1 MKQHPYLR
9 AYLAGICIPTLFLLV
24 IMCAFIA
31 LRVVG
36 HFDIAIER
44 VIVFPMAVVPNL
56 WGLWN
61 MLFVRLHSGRWL
73 SLGWHGALLP
83 TLLMPLGF
91 LLAQT
96 QVTIPPTFV
105 ASAYLIGWPF
115 ATAVYYLAWK
125 FLVGYLNEMLGI
137 A

>member
-31 LRVVG
+31 FRVVG
-36 HFDIAIER
+36 HLSVPVER
-44 VIVFPMAVVPNL
+44 VIAFPMAVVPNL

-61 MLFVRLHSGRWL
+61 MLFLRLHSGRWL
-73 SLGWHGALLP
+73 PLGWHGALLP
-83 TLLMPLGF
+83 GLLMPLGF
-91 LLAQT
+91 FLAQT
-96 QVTIPPTFV
+96 QITISPQFVT
-105 ASAYLIGWPF
+105 SAYLIGWPF
-115 ATAVYYLAWK
+115 ATAVYYLVWK
-125 FLVGYLNEMLGI
+125 FLVGYLNHELGI

>member
-9 AYLAGICIPTLFLLV
+9 AYLAGIAVPTPLLLL
-24 IMCAFIA
+24 IMGAFIG

-36 HFDIAIER
+36 HLETPIER
-44 VIVFPMAVVPNL
+44 VIAFPMAVVPNL

-61 MLFVRLHSGRWL
+61 MLFVKLHSGRWL
-73 SLGWHGALLP
+73 PLGWHGALLP
-83 TLLMPLGF
+83 ALLMPVGF
-91 LLAQT
+91 FLAQT
-96 QVTIPPTFV
+96 QITIPPTFV
-105 ASAYLIGWPF
+105 TSAYLIGWPF